1 MAASGLRSLRPK
13 VIANFAITWDGRI
26 STRNRT
32 PANFSS
38 PADKRRLL
46 EIRAEA
52 DAVLASA
59 TTVEADTMTM
69 GLPDPALRARRVACG
84 QGEYPLRVLVS
95 GSGAINPEL
104 RIFSET
110 VSPVVVFST
119 DRMPAKVKAGLEGR
133 AALRLDRGPL
143 VDLQAM
149 LQVLKEEFGVQSVV
163 CEGGGRLFNALLSAN
178 LVDELCLTVCP
189 RVFGGQGGVTLTGT
203 AAGWFPSAVSARLM
217 SFEPIGGE
225 CFTRWSLRG

>member
-1 MAASGLRSLRPK
+1 MAASELCYLRPK

-26 STRNRT
+26 STWNRT

-46 EIRAEA
+46 EIRAEG

-59 TTVEADTMTM
+59 TTVVADNMTM
-69 GLPDPALRARRVACG
+69 GLPDPALRAVRRARG

-119 DRMPAKVKAGLEGR
+119 ERMPADVKVGLEGR
-133 AALRLDRGPL
+133 ATLRLDRGPD
-143 VDLQAM
+143 VDLRAM
-149 LQVLKEEFGVQSVV
+149 LHVLKEEFGVQSVV
-163 CEGGGRLFNALLSAN
+163 CEGGGLLFNAMLRSN
-178 LVDELCLTVCP
+178 LVDEVCLTLCP
-189 RVFGGQGGVTLTGT
+189 RVFGGKRGVTLTGT
-203 AAGWFPSAVSARLM
+203 AAEWLPFAVPVRLVR
-217 SFEPIGGE
+217 FEIIGAE
-225 CFTRWSLRG
+225 CFTRWSLRV